1 VGRRLNEPLTNQLD
15 TSEVNINSK
24 IPAIE
29 TVDLKKHYIQGGKK
43 LKVLKGINLRVMPGE
58 FLAIM
63 GPSGSGKSTILNMI
77 GALDRPSS
85 GKVSINGIDL
95 STLNDDELAEFRNK
109 ELGFIFQFYNLIP
122 RIDAQTNVELPMS
135 IKGVPITKRKERAK
149 ELLSLVGLGKRLDHK
164 PSQLS
169 GGEQQRV
176 AIARALANEPTLIL
190 ADEVTGDLDT
200 QTGDEIMV
208 LLKEINEEKG
218 ATFVLITHDPLVA
231 QKTNRILHIRDG
243 VLKAEKKMNF
253 YSNGGR

>member
-1 VGRRLNEPLTNQLD
+1 
-15 TSEVNINSK
+15 
-24 IPAIE
+24 
-29 TVDLKKHYIQGGKK
+29 
-43 LKVLKGINLRVMPGE
+43 
-58 FLAIM
+58 
-63 GPSGSGKSTILNMI
+63 
-77 GALDRPSS
+77 
-85 GKVSINGIDL
+85 
-95 STLNDDELAEFRNK
+95 
-109 ELGFIFQFYNLIP
+109 
-122 RIDAQTNVELPMS
+122 MS
-135 IKGVPITKRKERAK
+135 IKGVPINKRKERAK

-200 QTGDEIMV
+200 QTGDEIMI
-208 LLKEINEEKG
+208 LLKELNEEKG

-243 VLKAEKKMNF
+243 FLKAEKKMNF

>member
-1 VGRRLNEPLTNQLD
+1 LKGTLTNQLD
-15 TSEVNINSK
+15 TSEITTNSK

-29 TVDLKKHYIQGGKK
+29 TVDLKKHYIQGGKE
-43 LKVLKGINLRVMPGE
+43 LEVLRGINLKVMPGE
-58 FLAIM
+58 FMAIM
-63 GPSGSGKSTILNMI
+63 GPSGSGKSTLLNMI

-85 GKVSINGIDL
+85 GKVSIKGVDL

-135 IKGVPITKRKERAK
+135 IKGVPINKRKERAK
-149 ELLSLVGLGKRLDHK
+149 ELLSLVGLDKRLDHK

-176 AIARALANEPTLIL
+176 AIARALANEPALIL

-208 LLKEINEEKG
+208 LLKELNEKKG

-243 VLKAEKKMNF
+243 VLKADKKMNF
-253 YSNGGR
+253 YSNGG